1 MTVPEAK
8 AELRQKMRARL
19 KNLTAAERAVGAT
32 LICERMLAQDFWKS
46 ARVVLLFAPLPDE
59 VDVWPLVTAALAEG
73 KTVALPRFD
82 TAENHYVTTRVSDLD
97 HDLVPG
103 AFGIREPAPE
113 CLEIPLAK
121 IDVALVP
128 GMAFDA
134 AGRRLGR
141 GKGFYDRL
149 LNGFA
154 GIKCGVALEEQI
166 VAEIP
171 TEEHDMRM
179 TVVITGT
186 KNLADTKPG

>member
-8 AELRQKMRARL
+8 AALRRDMRARL
-19 KNLTAAERAVGAT
+19 KSLTAAERATGAA
-32 LICERMLAQDFWKS
+32 LICERVRAQDFWKS

-59 VDVWPLVTAALAEG
+59 ADVWPLVTAALAEG
-73 KTVALPRFD
+73 KTVTLPRFEA
-82 TAENHYVTTRVSDLD
+82 AEKHYVSARVSDLERD
-97 HDLVPG
+97 MATG
-103 AFGIREPAPE
+103 TFGIREPAPH
-113 CLEIPLAK
+113 CTEIPLAK
-121 IDVALVP
+121 IDLALVP
-128 GMAFDA
+128 GLAFDST
-134 AGRRLGR
+134 GRRLGR

-149 LNGFA
+149 LRGFG
-154 GIKCGVALEEQI
+154 GIKCGVALDEQI